1 MEYLYQD
8 SSVPMDSNLLSYL
21 KAAFEQ
27 HPAHITILN
36 SFGTICMVNQDW
48 YLADDECLIPSQAA
62 VGANYFHMCEQT
74 GTAGQYIAEQL
85 KQLIWQQIPYFEYEY
100 GTQQGNHYAI
110 TASASL
116 TVDDVYLVVVHRDVE
131 GRTDAMRALEDQAER
146 MADLI
151 REQQVL
157 KESRE
162 WNQVRLLMLNEL
174 LMQFRTPLM
183 TLSTFTYLAAQAPD
197 HKVGYFTDVIHDEI
211 ERMSTMV
218 NDMLEALIVT
228 DD

>member
-8 SSVPMDSNLLSYL
+8 SSVPMDSDLLSYL

-100 GTQQGNHYAI
+100 VTQQENHFSIGANAVV
-110 TASASL
+110 T
-116 TVDDVYLVVVHRDVE
+116 TEDVYVVVVHHDVE
-131 GRTDAMRALEDQAER
+131 SRTDAMRALEIQEQNVAHLIGER
-146 MADLI
+146 RMLQ
-151 REQQVL
+151 EM
-157 KESRE
+157 RE
-162 WNQVRLLMLNEL
+162 WNQVRSLILSEK

-183 TLSTFTYLAAQAPD
+183 TLATSTYLAAQVAEN
-197 HKVGYFTDVIHDEI
+197 KVGDFTDVIYHEI
-211 ERMSTMV
+211 ERMGTMV
-218 NDMLEALIVT
+218 NEMLEALIVT
-228 DD
+228 EE